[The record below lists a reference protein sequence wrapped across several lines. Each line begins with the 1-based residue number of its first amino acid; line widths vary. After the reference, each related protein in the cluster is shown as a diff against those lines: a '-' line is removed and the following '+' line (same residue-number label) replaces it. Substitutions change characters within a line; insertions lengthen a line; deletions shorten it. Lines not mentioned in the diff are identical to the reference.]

1 MEPTKPFEP
10 TKPPKGAR
18 NTESLRGARKTRR
31 KDKKR
36 FGHTDYR
43 KTGMVIETLAKM
55 TSPTVGL
62 LDLTGKIVKR
72 SREAYEEEQA
82 KKEKAAREKLGR
94 GRA

>member
-1 MEPTKPFEP
+1 MEPSKPS
-10 TKPPKGAR
+10 K
-18 NTESLRGARKTRR
+18 GARKTRR

-43 KTGMVIETLAKM
+43 KMGMVIETLVKM
-55 TSPTVGL
+55 TSPTISF
-62 LDLTGKIVKR
+62 LDLTGKIMKR

-94 GRA
+94 NRA